1 MGWGSL
7 RLWGDVV
14 MGAPLSGGVR
24 HDVRLVEVNG
34 VRGVAR
40 LSVRPEDDRAWET
53 ELLVFLSD
61 AGLAVPRPWPTRD
74 GRLHADGLVVMDHV
88 SGRPPENDA
97 DWRLV
102 ADYLRRLH
110 ELTQGWPQRPGWSS
124 SVDLLSRQSGTSVD
138 LAAMPVEAVARCR
151 SAWAC
156 VADRSMSVVHGD
168 PNPGNVRIEGNRVVL
183 FDWDESRVD
192 VPLLDLVLPGN
203 AADLPVAEV
212 PLACQASSAWEAAV
226 CWATEPDYAAARLA
240 EVAE

>member
-1 MGWGSL
+1 
-7 RLWGDVV
+7 
-14 MGAPLSGGVR
+14 
-24 HDVRLVEVNG
+24 
-34 VRGVAR
+34 
-40 LSVRPEDDRAWET
+40 
-53 ELLVFLSD
+53 
-61 AGLAVPRPWPTRD
+61 
-74 GRLHADGLVVMDHV
+74 MDHV

-110 ELTQGWPQRPGWSS
+110 EVTTGWPQRPGWSS

-151 SAWAC
+151 KAWGC
-156 VADRSMSVVHGD
+156 LADRSLSVVHGD
-168 PNPGNVRIEGNRVVL
+168 PNPGSVRIDGHGVVL

-203 AADLPVAEV
+203 AADLPVADWT
-212 PLACQASSAWEAAV
+212 LACQASSAWEAAV
-226 CWATEPDYAAARLA
+226 CWATEPDYAATRLA